1 MANVARTSEEQ
12 TAIKQI
18 TPDELIGYIS
28 SMNTGTKKGTYYN
41 ESNEQVSAM
50 AENVN
55 KMIDVFRP
63 FAALMALSPSVTDD
77 ARIITAIRLLS
88 TKLEGEKGRVIHR
101 WECSV
106 INDALA
112 KMPPKRVFNL
122 FHHLNGNR
130 KVKSGKKKA
139 TWRKTEKPIG
149 GRFTKGLALRWLQE
163 NYGRLDLW
171 SVKYANDMKRLA
183 RDIKLRDSQ
192 LESGK
197 VTGYSR
203 RQMGFH
209 GAPFLFGKDAN
220 TPLQS
225 KIAKVKA
232 STEIPAELWKLP
244 YENARGFALNKFGM
258 SAEEFEK
265 KFSEAGQKTVK
276 EARTSAKRTKKAGGD
291 VTYDPSKERDLFSL
305 YVYLGGQ
312 ETIPTQASKWIDKIA
327 KRQAE
332 EIGLRFKNAAVILD
346 TSASMFGTMQ
356 TKRHPLFKALSLSKV
371 IEKSTDGEFKLF
383 YTTEQGSPIIPKL
396 HGATSYAPQ
405 IVKALKEGFTTIFLV
420 GDGYENA
427 PEGMTHRVLYAF
439 KKKIDTEDKVSFL
452 HLNPVQAAESLSG
465 IREMSPHVP
474 AAGIKD
480 IRGIAS
486 SIFIALAKT
495 YPVKALEAYFSE
507 LARLQSDKAKELMPP
522 QYQRLL
528 TG

>member
-1 MANVARTSEEQ
+1 MTTEQ
-12 TAIKQI
+12 TAIKRI
-18 TPDELIGYIS
+18 APDELIGYIS

-50 AENVN
+50 AENVD

-88 TKLEGEKGRVIHR
+88 TRMEGDDGRAIQR

-106 INDALA
+106 INDALS

-130 KVKSGKKKA
+130 RVKNGKKKA
-139 TWRKTEKPIG
+139 AWKRTEKPIG
-149 GRFTKGLALRWLQE
+149 GRFTKGLAMRWLQE
-163 NYGRLDLW
+163 NYGKLDLW
-171 SVKYANDMKRLA
+171 SVKYSNDMKRLA
-183 RDIKLRDSQ
+183 RDIKLRDGQ
-192 LESGK
+192 LEDGK
-197 VTGYSR
+197 TTSYSR

-220 TPLQS
+220 APLQRR
-225 KIAKVKA
+225 IASVKA
-232 STEIPAELWKLP
+232 STEITKDLWKLP

-258 SAEEFEK
+258 SPEEFEK
-265 KFSEAGQKTVK
+265 KFSEAGQKTAK
-276 EARTSAKRTKKAGGD
+276 EARTSAKRTKKAGGTS
-291 VTYDPSKERDLFSL
+291 TYDPSKERDLFSL

-312 ETIPTQASKWIDKIA
+312 ESIPAQDTRWIDSAATKT
-327 KRQAE
+327 AE
-332 EIGLRFKNAAVILD
+332 EIGLRFRDVAVVLD

-356 TKRHPLFKALSLSKV
+356 TKRHPLFKSLSLAKV
-371 IEKSTDGEFKLF
+371 IEKSTDGKFGLF
-383 YTTEQGSPIIPKL
+383 YTTEQENPVIPKL
-396 HGATSYAPQ
+396 HGATSYAPK
-405 IVKALKEGFTTIFLV
+405 IVKALKEGFTTIILI

-452 HLNPVQAAESLSG
+452 HLNPVQAAESVSG
-465 IREMSPHVP
+465 IREMSPHAP

-480 IRGIAS
+480 IRGISS

-507 LARLQSDKAKELMPP
+507 LAKLQSDKAKELMPP

>member
-1 MANVARTSEEQ
+1 MTNVARTSEE

-18 TPDELIGYIS
+18 TPDELIGYLS

-50 AENVN
+50 AENVD

-63 FAALMALSPSVTDD
+63 FAALMALSPSATDD

-88 TKLEGEKGRVIHR
+88 TKLEGEEGRMVQR

-106 INDALA
+106 ITDALG

-130 KVKSGKKKA
+130 RVKEGKKKA
-139 TWRKTEKPIG
+139 IWKKSQKPIG

-163 NYGRLDLW
+163 NYGKLDLW
-171 SVKYANDMKRLA
+171 SVKYSSDMKRLA
-183 RDIKLRDSQ
+183 RDIKLRDGQ
-192 LESGK
+192 LEDGK
-197 VTGYSR
+197 AVSYSR
-203 RQMGFH
+203 RQSGFH
-209 GAPFLFGKDAN
+209 GAPYLFGKDAN

-225 KIAKVKA
+225 KIEKVKA
-232 STEIPAELWKLP
+232 STEVPAELWKLP

-258 SAEEFEK
+258 SAEEFEERFSK
-265 KFSEAGQKTVK
+265 KGQKTVK

-291 VTYDPSKERDLFSL
+291 VTYDPSKERDLYSL

-312 ETIPTQASKWIDKIA
+312 ETIPSQAMTWINKIA
-327 KRQAE
+327 QRQAQ
-332 EIGLRFKNAAVILD
+332 EIGLRFKDAAVIVD
-346 TSASMFGTMQ
+346 TSASMFGTAQ
-356 TKRHPLFKALSLSKV
+356 TKRHPLFKSMALAKV
-371 IEKSTDGEFKLF
+371 IEKSTDGKFGMF
-383 YTTEQGSPIIPKL
+383 YTTEQENPVIPKL
-396 HGATSYAPQ
+396 HGATSYAPK
-405 IVKALKEGFTTIFLV
+405 IVEALKEGFTTIVLI

-452 HLNPVQAAESLSG
+452 HLNPVQAAESVSG

-480 IRGIAS
+480 IKGISS

-507 LARLQSDKAKELMPP
+507 LARLQSPKAKELMPP